1 MHLLRKLFRPPSA
14 NPPRTSADDD
24 AARRRPP
31 GVARGDGDGAPAAAT
46 HVADPLPGNAARV
59 DANTSAEQADAGTAR
74 ARIEAWL
81 AAGRVQEAASALVDG
96 ERLHAPDAALQ
107 AKVGQAFF
115 ASGALREAES
125 WLRRAIAGAPGCA
138 GHLDA
143 LAAVL
148 HQQGRVDE
156 ATSAYL
162 QALALAPEDFDA
174 AMGLGSCELDKR
186 DPVAAEAWFR
196 RAIAAGGG
204 RAVAWAYL
212 GAALDRQDRGVDA
225 LAAHERAAELEAST
239 GEDVDAYLGLA
250 SALRDDGRFAD
261 ALALLE
267 RNLGRKQNAQAQVL
281 YSYMLLALGQL
292 PRGWR
297 HNEFRWLTA
306 HFLARRPRYGRP
318 AWDGQDLR
326 GATILLHAE
335 QGMGDTLQFARYA
348 PMIKA
353 QGARVV
359 LAVPA
364 ELARVAR
371 GLRGVDEVRVLG
383 ASDSSPDIDYFI
395 PLLSVPRVFG
405 TDLATIPADVPYL
418 AADPG
423 RVAHWTAR
431 LAPDDGAFKVG
442 LVWGGNPM
450 NLEDRYRSVPLAA
463 LAKLGTIPGVRF
475 YSLQKGAREHEAAA
489 PPPGL
494 PLVNLGPELED
505 FADTAAAITRMDL
518 VISVC
523 TSVAHLAG
531 ALGAPLWVMLHRAAD
546 WRWFVDRDDSPWYP
560 GARLFRQVRRGQW
573 DDVVGRVAL
582 ALAER
587 GRAPASTQT
596 PQVDARVPPAPP
608 AVTRPGEAPGYE
620 AGRNAVA
627 HARAGILEYVAGDGA
642 AGDSVA
648 WYGEWLQ
655 PQLDLLATLIRPSSV
670 VMELSAG
677 IGAHAIPLVAAA
689 GVAGHVLAGE
699 ARPEQRAIL
708 RRNLAA
714 NCAVPVTVMR
724 GMPGRPAAPGAASRA
739 RADGARGSEADEPA
753 GTLDALQLAR
763 LDLLKINDPASAAD
777 VLAGAH
783 DTLWRLRPALCV
795 ASEDTASLRALAAE
809 VRTFGYR
816 CWEHATPLFNRANF
830 NRRPDD
836 IFEGRSALML
846 LALPEEAAL
855 EVTNAG
861 CIEIV

>member
-14 NPPRTSADDD
+14 KPQGASPDDD
-24 AARRRPP
+24 AARQRTS
-31 GVARGDGDGAPAAAT
+31 GVARGDGASAPA
-46 HVADPLPGNAARV
+46 VAMRFTDASPGYAARA
-59 DANTSAEQADAGTAR
+59 DANTSALPADADATR

-81 AAGRVQEAASALVDG
+81 ASGRVQEAASALVNG
-96 ERLHAPDAALQ
+96 ERLDAPDATLQ
-107 AKVGQAFF
+107 ARVGQAFF

-125 WLRRAIAGAPGCA
+125 WMRRAIASAPGSA
-138 GHLDA
+138 GHLAA

-148 HQQGRVDE
+148 HQQGRVDD
-156 ATSAYL
+156 AMSAYV
-162 QALALAPEDFDA
+162 QALVLAPEDFDA

-186 DPVAAEAWFR
+186 NPVAAEGWFR
-196 RAIAAGGG
+196 RAIAAGGE
-204 RAVAWAYL
+204 RAVAWAFL

-250 SALRDDGRFAD
+250 SALRDDGQFAD

-267 RNLGRKQNAQAQVL
+267 RNLGRKQNVQAQVL
-281 YSYMLLALGQL
+281 YSHMLLALGQL

-306 HFLARRPRYGRP
+306 HFLARRPRYERP
-318 AWDGQDLR
+318 AWDGQDVR
-326 GATILLHAE
+326 GATILLRAE

-353 QGARVV
+353 LGARVV

-371 GLRGVDEVRVLG
+371 GLRGVDEIRVLG
-383 ASDSSPDIDYFI
+383 VSDSSPDIDYFI

-418 AADPG
+418 AADPE

-431 LAPDDGAFKVG
+431 LARDDGAFKVG

-475 YSLQKGAREHEAAA
+475 YSLQKGTREREAAA

-560 GARLFRQVRRGQW
+560 GARLFRQGRRGQW

-587 GRAPASTQT
+587 QLVPASTQT
-596 PQVDARVPPAPP
+596 PRAAARMPLAPP
-608 AVTRPGEAPGYE
+608 VVTRPDEAPGYE

-655 PQLDLLATLIRPSSV
+655 PQLDLLATLIRPSGV

-677 IGAHAIPLVAAA
+677 IGAHAIPLAAAA
-689 GVAGHVLAGE
+689 GVAGHVFAGE
-699 ARPEQRAIL
+699 ARPGHRAIL

-724 GMPGRPAAPGAASRA
+724 GIPGRPAAAGAA
-739 RADGARGSEADEPA
+739 RGGEADEPA

-763 LDLLKINDPASAAD
+763 LDLVKVNDPASAAD

-783 DTLWRLRPALCV
+783 DTLWRLRPTLYV
-795 ASEDTASLRALAAE
+795 AVDDTASLRALAAE

-816 CWEHATPLFNRANF
+816 CWEHSTPLFDRANF

-846 LALPEEAAL
+846 LAVPEEAAL
-855 EVTNAG
+855 EVTSAG
-861 CIEIV
+861 CVEIA